1 VRKLDPVALQR
12 AIGLKASFYEFV
24 KMAFTHAETGVE
36 YVDGWHVE
44 EMCNHLEA
52 CWRGDIRKLAI
63 AIPPGCMK
71 SLVTSVLFPVWC
83 WIRDPSIRFS
93 AISYDADLTGGRD
106 GGKVVKLIKS
116 EWFQD
121 RWGSRVVLPTDPGT
135 AMIKTS
141 RGGFRMSTSIRGKYT
156 GQHVHFEVVDDPI
169 KPSALS
175 KTMLD
180 EVSAWRTGTAETRI
194 LPPKPGKPGARI
206 YIMQRLH
213 EDDLIGQIEKDPAW
227 TILRFPMYFEA
238 DNPCTTKWGGDRR
251 TEEGELL
258 WPERFDAEFIR
269 ERARVM
275 RPQQVAA
282 QLQQRP
288 TPDGGLI
295 FNADT
300 FQTYRTAPAKMDQV
314 VLSIDATF
322 KGAETSDFVCIQ
334 VWGKKGAD
342 FYLLDMTWKRL
353 SFTQTID
360 AIRAM
365 TRKWPQ
371 ARAKLIEDKANGPA
385 IIDTLRKEISGIIP
399 VNPEGGK
406 EARANAVEPYF
417 SAGNVYHPDPS
428 GCIPNPDRS
437 LDPVVYDWVDAHRH
451 ELTSFPFA
459 KHDDSVDACTQALL
473 YFRTKGNAFLAAMR
487 ALQGR

>member
-1 VRKLDPVALQR
+1 VKLDPVKLER
-12 AIGLKASFYEFV
+12 AIGLKGPFHAFV
-24 KMAFTHAETGVE
+24 KMAFPHVETGEE

-52 CWRGDIRKLAI
+52 CWRGELRKLAI
-63 AIPPGCMK
+63 CVPPGCMK
-71 SLVTSVLFPVWC
+71 SLVTSVFFPVWC
-83 WIRDPSIRFS
+83 WIRAPAIRFS
-93 AISYDADLTGGRD
+93 AISYDSGLTGARD
-106 GGKVVKLIKS
+106 GGKIVKLIKS
-116 EWFQD
+116 DWFRA
-121 RWGSRVVLPTDPGT
+121 RWGDRVVLPTDPATG
-135 AMIKTS
+135 MIKTHG
-141 RGGFRMSTSIRGKYT
+141 GGFRLATSVGGPYT
-156 GQHVHFEVVDDPI
+156 GQHVHFEIVDDPI
-169 KPSALS
+169 KPKDLT
-175 KTMLD
+175 KTKLE
-180 EVSAWRTGTAETRI
+180 EVARWRTQTAETRV
-194 LPPKPGKPGARI
+194 LPFREGKPGARV

-213 EDDLIGQIEKDPAW
+213 EDDLIGQIAKDPSW
-227 TILRFPMYFEA
+227 TVLRFPMLYEA
-238 DNPCTTKWGGDRR
+238 DVPCVTKWGGDRR

-258 WPERFDAEFIR
+258 WPERFTEEIVTSR
-269 ERARVM
+269 M
-275 RPQQVAA
+275 RTMGPRNSAA
-282 QLQQRP
+282 QYQQRP

-300 FQTYRTAPAKMDQV
+300 FQTYRTAPSKMDQIV
-314 VLSIDATF
+314 MSIDATF
-322 KGAETSDFVCIQ
+322 KGADTSDYVCIQ
-334 VWGKKGAD
+334 VWGKKGPE

-353 SFTQTID
+353 SFTATLD

-365 TRKWPQ
+365 ARKWPQ

-428 GCIPNPDRS
+428 GCIPNPERS
-437 LDPVVYDWVDAHRH
+437 VDPVVYDWVDAHRH
-451 ELTSFPFA
+451 ELTTFPFG

-473 YFRTKGNAFLAAMR
+473 YFRTKSNAWLAAMR